1 MGVIM
6 VGDRGDGELASVSA
20 LLFFT
25 ADIAYFKNYS
35 PCLVQWSNIRNSIKG
50 LVLPYCLFRKIGNSS
65 YICICRL
72 PFTAVNLLY
81 VYHLW

>member
-35 PCLVQWSNIRNSIKG
+35 PCLLQCSNIRNIIKH
-50 LVLPYCLFRKIGNSS
+50 CF
-65 YICICRL
+65 
-72 PFTAVNLLY
+72 
-81 VYHLW
+81 